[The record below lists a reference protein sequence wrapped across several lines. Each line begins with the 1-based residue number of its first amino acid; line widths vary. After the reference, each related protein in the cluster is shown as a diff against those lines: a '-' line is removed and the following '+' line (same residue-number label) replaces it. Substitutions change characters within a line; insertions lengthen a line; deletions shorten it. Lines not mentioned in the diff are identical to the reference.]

1 MSRSSFRFAR
11 VAELS
16 DLFGIDALHALA
28 WSLMHSLWQAGLV
41 SVGVAALI
49 AFTKRSQAALRYRI
63 YALGLFTCFAISI
76 ATFFS
81 YFQKSVLTLSFSTQ
95 GRVATYIPLTH
106 ESSLLAQ
113 LSTYVNQHLSQIV
126 FCWSL
131 GFLLIGV
138 NSILN
143 WLADQR
149 LLRRDTEVLPV
160 YWEAQFLGFAHSM
173 GLPKTIR
180 FRLSDKIQVPCVLGY
195 LKPVILL
202 PASLLLGMSP
212 QQVEVI
218 VLHELA
224 HIKRHDVLLANLQ
237 CVLKALYFYNPFV
250 FWINAK
256 LDQERENA
264 CDDIAVGICSNPL
277 LYAKTLHHF
286 AEMHSH
292 FLSTTTAFT
301 GRKNMLQLRIERLFS
316 TEKTMANRAHK
327 MISAALLLSMGI
339 TTAAYAWMQ
348 IDGNGTVNLRAN
360 NLPLKQLLQSAESA
374 CPGSAA
380 KVKLRQPDM
389 NVNVNF
395 ANVACSDVAAI
406 FGDMEE
412 RFGMKFTDVKFDAAL
427 TIFKQQC
434 PTVFRNVTLK
444 NPGALYSSNMTDVT
458 CLEILAAVA
467 EFDAKLK

>member
-1 MSRSSFRFAR
+1 MSQSSLYSSKFI
-11 VAELS
+11 VLS
-16 DLFGIDALHALA
+16 DLFGVDAVHALT
-28 WSLMHSLWQAGLV
+28 WSLVHSLWQAGLV
-41 SVGVAALI
+41 SLCLVALI
-49 AFTKRSQAALRYRI
+49 GLTKKSQAALRYKI
-63 YALGLFTCFAISI
+63 YALGIFACFALNI

-95 GRVATYIPLTH
+95 GRVATYIPLTQDN
-106 ESSLLAQ
+106 SLLAQ

-131 GFLLIGV
+131 GFVLIGAK
-138 NSILN
+138 SIGN
-143 WLADQR
+143 WLADHRLIQR
-149 LLRRDTEVLPV
+149 NTEVLPDN
-160 YWEAQFLGFAHSM
+160 WDAQFLALAHSI
-173 GLPKTIR
+173 GLRRSIR
-180 FRLSDKIQVPCVLGY
+180 FRLSEKIKVPCVLGY

-202 PASLLLGMSP
+202 PTSLLLGMSP

-237 CVLKALYFYNPFV
+237 CVLKALYFFNPFV
-250 FWINAK
+250 FWISAK

-277 LYAKTLHHF
+277 LYAKTLQHF
-286 AEMHSH
+286 AEMHTH
-292 FLSTTTAFT
+292 FLSTTLALT
-301 GRKNMLQLRIERLFS
+301 GRKIMLLPRIQRLFS
-316 TEKTMANRAHK
+316 TEKTNVNRVHRTV
-327 MISAALLLSMGI
+327 SAALLLSMGI

-348 IDGNGTVNLRAN
+348 INNSSTVNLSAK
-360 NLPLKQLLQSAESA
+360 NLPLKQLLQKAESA
-374 CPGSAA
+374 CPGSTA

-395 ANVACSDVAAI
+395 SNVACADVPAI

-412 RFGMKFTDVKFDAAL
+412 RFGMKFTDVQFDAAL

-444 NPGALYSSNMTDVT
+444 HPTALYSSNMVDVT
-458 CLEILAAVA
+458 CLEILGAVA